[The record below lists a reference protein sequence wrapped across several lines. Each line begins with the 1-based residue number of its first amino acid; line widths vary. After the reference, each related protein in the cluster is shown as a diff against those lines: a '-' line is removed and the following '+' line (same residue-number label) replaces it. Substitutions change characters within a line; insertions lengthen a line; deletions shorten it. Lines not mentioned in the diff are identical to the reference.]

1 MKELLNI
8 ILYGPT
14 GFVGS
19 GVLTE
24 CLKHPQ
30 VNKVTAITRD
40 KIPVQHEKLTEIIL
54 KDFEDYS
61 QIKDKLSG
69 HNAVFYCLGISSSQ
83 VRNHD
88 KYYKITYD
96 FTMAAAKAITEVND
110 DVTICFLSGAGTDET
125 EKSRLHWARVKGK
138 AENDLSNFNFKSV
151 YNFRPAMIFPSH
163 NEKSNYAGVKLL
175 FPLYPL
181 LNKIAKRY
189 VTTTEEMGLAMINCA
204 LVGYEKNILENMDVR
219 KASGLLK

>member
-1 MKELLNI
+1 MPNPLII

-14 GFVGS
+14 GYVGS

-30 VNKVTAITRD
+30 VDKVTAVTRHKLD
-40 KIPVQHEKLTEIIL
+40 VQHEKLTEVIL
-54 KDFEDYS
+54 DDFEDYS
-61 QIKDKLSG
+61 QIKGKLAN

-96 FTMAAAKAITEVND
+96 YTMAAARAITEVNK
-110 DVTICFLSGAGTDET
+110 DVTICFLSGAGTDGT
-125 EKSRLHWARVKGK
+125 EKSFLHWARVKGK
-138 AENDLSNFNFKSV
+138 AENDLSNFNFKTV

-163 NEKSNYAGVKLL
+163 GEKTNYPMVKLL
-175 FPLYPL
+175 FPFYPL
-181 LNKIAKRY
+181 LNKIAKGY

-204 LVGYEKNILENMDVR
+204 LVGYEKNVLENKDVR
-219 KASGLLK
+219 KVSGIK

>member
-1 MKELLNI
+1 MNEQLNI

-19 GVLTE
+19 GVLAE
-24 CLKHPQ
+24 CLEHPQ
-30 VNKVTAITRD
+30 VDKVTAITRHKLD
-40 KIPVQHEKLTEIIL
+40 VQHEKLTEVIL
-54 KDFEDYS
+54 DDFEDYS
-61 QIKDKLSG
+61 QVQDKLTG
-69 HNAVFYCLGISSSQ
+69 HNAVFFCLGISSTQ
-83 VRNHD
+83 VRDKD

-96 FTMAAAKAITEVND
+96 YTMAAAKAITEVNQN
-110 DVTICFLSGAGTDET
+110 VTICFLSGAGTDGT

-138 AENDLSNFNFKSV
+138 AENDLSNYNFKAV

-163 NEKSNYAGVKLL
+163 NEKSNYPGVKLL

-181 LNKIAKRY
+181 LNKIMPRY

-204 LVGYEKNILENMDVR
+204 LVGYKKNILENKDVR
-219 KASGLLK
+219 KAAGIK